1 MIGRALLVL
10 VLVLALGSSLSVA
23 AAETLYVTDVLRL
36 GIHATSDT
44 SDPPFATLV
53 SGAALEV
60 LERTPNFVR
69 VRTADRRE
77 GWVKSAY
84 LVATEPALARV
95 AELEAELDALR
106 GEVTAA
112 RAAKHGAEQEGA
124 RLGAAASSGEAVR
137 DMLDRLEHE
146 NAGYEARLEA
156 YRGSLPWTWVGAA
169 LLLALTA
176 GFVAGIWWLDALIR
190 RRHGGFRIY

>member
-1 MIGRALLVL
+1 MTGRALLVL
-10 VLVLALGSSLSVA
+10 AFGSCFSAA

-36 GIHATSDT
+36 GIHAAADT

-60 LERTPNFVR
+60 LERAPQYVR
-69 VRTADRRE
+69 VRTADGRE

-84 LVATEPALARV
+84 LVTTKPALARV

-106 GEVTAA
+106 GEAAAA
-112 RAAKHGAEQEGA
+112 RAAKHGAEQEAA

-137 DMLDRLEHE
+137 DRLDRLEHE
-146 NAGYEARLEA
+146 NAAYQARLEA

-169 LLLALTA
+169 LLLALAA